1 MRLDAREVFPSGMEE
16 YLSQYGWH
24 FSKKMCEWAV
34 SRMYKRNSLDK
45 KIPIQSWNKDS
56 VDKLLN
62 KYGVTIENKIGYD
75 YVFAAN
81 MCIADYYGSSII
93 DEQHVALFIKDYVDD
108 PDGYEELPFT
118 RFYADCIGSGR
129 VIYWEDMLWL
139 LKLFT

>member
-45 KIPIQSWNKDS
+45 KVPIQSWNKDS

-118 RFYADCIGSGR
+118 RFYADCIGSG
-129 VIYWEDMLWL
+129 VPINWEDML
-139 LKLFT
+139 

>member
-62 KYGVTIENKIGYD
+62 KYGVIIENKIGYD

-118 RFYADCIGSGR
+118 RFYADCIGSG
-129 VIYWEDMLWL
+129 VPINWEDML
-139 LKLFT
+139 

>member
-56 VDKLLN
+56 ADKLLN

-118 RFYADCIGSGR
+118 RFYADCIGSG
-129 VIYWEDMLWL
+129 VPINWEDML
-139 LKLFT
+139 

>member
-45 KIPIQSWNKDS
+45 KIPIHSWNKDS

-118 RFYADCIGSGR
+118 RFYADCIGSG
-129 VIYWEDMLWL
+129 VPINWEDML
-139 LKLFT
+139 

>member
-75 YVFAAN
+75 YVFTAN

-118 RFYADCIGSGR
+118 RFYADCIGSG
-129 VIYWEDMLWL
+129 VPINWEDML
-139 LKLFT
+139 

>member
-45 KIPIQSWNKDS
+45 KVSIQSWNKDS

-118 RFYADCIGSGR
+118 RFYADCIGSG
-129 VIYWEDMLWL
+129 VPINWEDML
-139 LKLFT
+139 

>member
-81 MCIADYYGSSII
+81 MCIADYYSSSII

-118 RFYADCIGSGR
+118 RFYADCIGSG
-129 VIYWEDMLWL
+129 VPINWEDML
-139 LKLFT
+139 

>member
-24 FSKKMCEWAV
+24 FSKKMCEWEV

-118 RFYADCIGSGR
+118 RFYADCIGSG
-129 VIYWEDMLWL
+129 VPINWEDML
-139 LKLFT
+139 

>member
-24 FSKKMCEWAV
+24 FSKKMCEWAI

-62 KYGVTIENKIGYD
+62 KYRVTIENKIGYD

-118 RFYADCIGSGR
+118 RFYADCIGSG
-129 VIYWEDMLWL
+129 VPINWEDML
-139 LKLFT
+139 

>member
-62 KYGVTIENKIGYD
+62 KYGVTIDNKIGYD

-118 RFYADCIGSGR
+118 RFYADCIGSG
-129 VIYWEDMLWL
+129 VPINWEDML
-139 LKLFT
+139 

>member
-16 YLSQYGWH
+16 YLSKYGWH

-118 RFYADCIGSGR
+118 RFYADCIGSG
-129 VIYWEDMLWL
+129 VPINWEDML
-139 LKLFT
+139 

>member
-62 KYGVTIENKIGYD
+62 KYGITIENKIGYD

-118 RFYADCIGSGR
+118 RFYADCIGSG
-129 VIYWEDMLWL
+129 VPINWEDML
-139 LKLFT
+139 

>member
-1 MRLDAREVFPSGMEE
+1 MRLDAREVFPPGMEE

-45 KIPIQSWNKDS
+45 KIPIQSSNKDS

-62 KYGVTIENKIGYD
+62 RYGVTIENKIGYD

-118 RFYADCIGSGR
+118 RFYADCIGSG
-129 VIYWEDMLWL
+129 VPINWEDML
-139 LKLFT
+139 

>member
-1 MRLDAREVFPSGMEE
+1 MRLDTREVFPSGMEE

-34 SRMYKRNSLDK
+34 SKMYKRNSLDK

-118 RFYADCIGSGR
+118 RFYADCIGSG
-129 VIYWEDMLWL
+129 VPINWEDML
-139 LKLFT
+139 

>member
-81 MCIADYYGSSII
+81 MCIADYYGSSIR

-118 RFYADCIGSGR
+118 RFYADCIGSG
-129 VIYWEDMLWL
+129 VPINWEDML
-139 LKLFT
+139 